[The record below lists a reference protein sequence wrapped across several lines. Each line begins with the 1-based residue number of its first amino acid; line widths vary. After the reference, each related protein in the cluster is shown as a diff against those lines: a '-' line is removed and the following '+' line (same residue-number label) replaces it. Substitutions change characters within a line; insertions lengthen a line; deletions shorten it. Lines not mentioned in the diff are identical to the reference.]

1 MVSAM
6 VSFQNAALKYYS
18 YIINTILFLT
28 LIGIGI
34 TAPSY
39 LITFQYYLQIYLA
52 LFLIYRFNSFRTIK
66 FNELDRRVAF
76 SSGIL
81 LFSTTILGEL
91 MLKYAEIVGTGVS
104 SKLSSVF

>member
-1 MVSAM
+1 MVSSM
-6 VSFQNAALKYYS
+6 VSFQNTALKYYS
-18 YIINTILFLT
+18 YIINTIIFLT

-34 TAPSY
+34 TKPSY

-76 SSGIL
+76 TSGIL
-81 LFSTTILGEL
+81 LFSTTILAEI
-91 MLKYAEIVGTGVS
+91 MIRYAEIIKTDITS
-104 SKLSSVF
+104 NLSTIF